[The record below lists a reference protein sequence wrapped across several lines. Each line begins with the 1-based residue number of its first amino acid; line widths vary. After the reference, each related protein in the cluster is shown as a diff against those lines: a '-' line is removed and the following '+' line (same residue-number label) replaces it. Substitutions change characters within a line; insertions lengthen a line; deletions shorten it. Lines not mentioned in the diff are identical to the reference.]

1 MYPIQFDSR
10 IQINMYIPS
19 IFFFFSCLFF
29 ILCDR
34 HYVIFNSIN
43 FRTDNEKVKKKT
55 HKIVPNA
62 RPDGKTNLRHY
73 TRRKKRRKYENSIL
87 LCLPSTIASVY
98 ESTVFGP
105 FKLDQMSLNVLCRCC
120 RHSVRFT
127 IVTFNVAVD
136 I

>member
-43 FRTDNEKVKKKT
+43 FRTDNEKVKK
-55 HKIVPNA
+55 NA
-62 RPDGKTNLRHY
+62 QNRTECASRWQNQSTTLHTP
-73 TRRKKRRKYENSIL
+73 KKRRKYENSIL